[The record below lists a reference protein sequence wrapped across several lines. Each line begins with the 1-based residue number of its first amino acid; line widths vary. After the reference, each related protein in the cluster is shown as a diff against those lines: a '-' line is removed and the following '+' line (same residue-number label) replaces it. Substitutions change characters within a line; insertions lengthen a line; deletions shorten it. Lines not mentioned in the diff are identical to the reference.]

1 MSIII
6 LTNIHISDII
16 FTMITFKKLV
26 VSSKN
31 IHKLDV
37 ESSLLV
43 DYANRNN
50 IPTFVVSEKA
60 IIRKKIEVDNTTLVA
75 GSIPFVLS
83 ALRHLN
89 IEIPKHNPYPIILK
103 DYLNRNVWHEKKLIN
118 AIKYISTH
126 NKPLFIKP
134 AKGWKRFTGFVLE
147 FENDYRLNSLSKSM
161 PIFVSEPIS
170 FISEWRVY
178 VSDNS
183 IQYISHANFGGNKD
197 LEPNINIIMNAI
209 NVLNENNFLAGYAI
223 DFGVTNSGDTVLI
236 EVNDGFS
243 IGAYDG
249 ISSNAYWK
257 VISSRWSE
265 LITQYNDI

>member
-60 IIRKKIEVDNTTLVA
+60 IIRKKIDVDNTTLVA

-103 DYLNRNVWHEKKLIN
+103 DYLNRNAML
-118 AIKYISTH
+118 SL
-126 NKPLFIKP
+126 NKAEETVDK
-134 AKGWKRFTGFVLE
+134 VLAE
-147 FENDYRLNSLSKSM
+147 SFKNKQWFLNYLD
-161 PIFVSEPIS
+161 EL
-170 FISEWRVY
+170 
-178 VSDNS
+178 
-183 IQYISHANFGGNKD
+183 NKQS
-197 LEPNINIIMNAI
+197 
-209 NVLNENNFLAGYAI
+209 VRY
-223 DFGVTNSGDTVLI
+223 
-236 EVNDGFS
+236 
-243 IGAYDG
+243 
-249 ISSNAYWK
+249 
-257 VISSRWSE
+257 
-265 LITQYNDI
+265 